1 MMITRP
7 ATIVILFGDFAD
19 DAALI
24 ARDRVEFDESRRRL
38 LVPGDPG
45 YPSDALIEAWTRDK
59 PGTLAVVLAPD
70 GTISDLLD
78 AGRATS
84 AAWVEDA
91 FVRALREQ
99 GY

>member
-1 MMITRP
+1 MIKSEA

-19 DAALI
+19 AAALI
-24 ARDRVEFDESRRRL
+24 ARDRVALDQSRRRL

-45 YPSDALIEAWTRDK
+45 YPSDALIATWTRDS
-59 PGTLAVVLAPD
+59 PAALAVVLAPD

-84 AAWVEDA
+84 PAWVEDA
-91 FVRALREQ
+91 FVRALREKD
-99 GY
+99 

>member
-1 MMITRP
+1 MIKSQA
-7 ATIVILFGDFAD
+7 ATIVVLFDDLAD
-19 DAALI
+19 TAALI
-24 ARDRVEFDESRRRL
+24 ARDHVALDPSRRRL

-45 YPSDALIEAWTRDK
+45 YPSDALIATWTRDS
-59 PGTLAVVLAPD
+59 PSTIAVVLAPD

-91 FVRALREQ
+91 FVRALREND
-99 GY
+99 